1 MEDLNYKKGN
11 IERKYLKI
19 KSSLLEW
26 EIDFIELNY
35 IEMRDRVVKIKREI
49 EGMDRFV
56 EEEMKNKITP
66 IKNTWYDWLI
76 NYIPKPMRKRVSVL
90 EDKFVFCKRNTPKQI
105 VYVRWQK
112 LSKPRKKILKRLLY
126 QKRTKKKLKLLEIF
140 GNFFK
145 QKKKKKKK
153 TT

>member
-56 EEEMKNKITP
+56 EEEMK
-66 IKNTWYDWLI
+66 KN
-76 NYIPKPMRKRVSVL
+76 N
-90 EDKFVFCKRNTPKQI
+90 NT
-105 VYVRWQK
+105 
-112 LSKPRKKILKRLLY
+112 
-126 QKRTKKKLKLLEIF
+126 
-140 GNFFK
+140 N
-145 QKKKKKKK
+145 
-153 TT
+153 